1 MSFKD
6 FVGNSTEGTGII
18 GILSNSIIPVIIA
31 LAGLYFVWG
40 IINYFFFQA
49 SSDEAR
55 AKGRAFALWGILGF
69 VALFSVWGF
78 VNIVIDTLG
87 IGS

>member
-1 MSFKD
+1 MSFRE
-6 FVGNSTEGTGII
+6 FIGTSETGTGII
-18 GILSNSIIPVIIA
+18 GIISSVIPVIIA

-49 SSDEAR
+49 GNDEAR
-55 AKGRAFALWGILGF
+55 TKGKEFALWGILGF

-78 VNIVIDTLG
+78 VNIVISTLG